1 MPAGWRNGALI
12 RKSKVAL
19 TAPNMVIH
27 MQTQIARLA
36 DILVKTNYAIAF
48 TGAGIS
54 TESGIPDFRSPASGL
69 WEKIDPEMLSSRTLR
84 TDPALFYRYWRE
96 LDKVVA
102 GKKPNRGHLA
112 LADLSRLGVLR
123 AVVTQNIDGLHQQAG
138 SRRVFEVHGNL
149 AACRCLACKGEY
161 PYAVLE
167 GQLAAG
173 DEVPLSPCCRAVLRP
188 SVVLFGDRMASD
200 FAAAQ
205 QEAFRSDFALVIGTS
220 LTVYPAAEIPQA
232 VGRFAIINRDPTPQD
247 HQAELAISGSTGE
260 VMAAL
265 AAEIAKRKCTR

>member
-1 MPAGWRNGALI
+1 
-12 RKSKVAL
+12 
-19 TAPNMVIH
+19 MVIH

-36 DILVKTNYAIAF
+36 DILVNTNYAIAF

-54 TESGIPDFRSPASGL
+54 TESGIPDFRSPDSGL
-69 WEKIDPEMLSSRTLR
+69 WEKIDPELLSSRTLR
-84 TDPALFYRYWRE
+84 TAPALFYRYWRE
-96 LDKVVA
+96 MDKVVA

-149 AACRCLACKGEY
+149 AACRCLACKGEH
-161 PYAVLE
+161 PYAALTS
-167 GQLAAG
+167 QLAAG
-173 DEVPLSPCCRAVLRP
+173 AEVPLSPCCRAVLRP

-232 VGRFAIINRDPTPQD
+232 VGRFAITPPRS
-247 HQAELAISGSTGE
+247 IIRRSW
-260 VMAAL
+260 
-265 AAEIAKRKCTR
+265 R